1 VEPSTENVVEICESV
16 LKIQTRNTCE
26 GCSNRAAFV
35 ILEGSM
41 NDPAQAQVDRAH
53 GLMALLAKGL
63 IESSA
68 QRTASSLG
76 DRSLYIGMSDIG
88 SALECPRA
96 AVGRKLLGNG
106 EDLAHQHDLPSQLSR
121 QLRLQRGHWFEAGIV
136 QVFRQQRLP
145 VIEQLEI
152 TTSHHGVPIKAHL
165 DFVFA
170 SPVGQPTVR
179 ILELKSCENI
189 PSTLYSS
196 YETQVYGQ
204 VGLLHA
210 LWEQPAFGAHGDANR
225 QGCFG
230 LTFPQICREKF
241 GIEMPV
247 HPSAVDI
254 EAWVLCLSMSDAK
267 AFGPYLP
274 DDTMLTLCLKTA
286 EELWRNFDASKE
298 SDADLDDLPTAQ
310 GFYPLCSWCEFNADC
325 PKFDGVDQ
333 SQWSDSLDRLKDLK
347 SRLDE
352 LEVEIS
358 EIEEG
363 LRTAYA
369 LSDVDGS
376 WINAGSHRFR
386 VSAQNSRRTLNK
398 EQLRLELSA
407 VLGEE
412 EVDTLIAKCESEGK
426 PFDRLNISEINNRP

>member
-1 VEPSTENVVEICESV
+1 
-16 LKIQTRNTCE
+16 
-26 GCSNRAAFV
+26 
-35 ILEGSM
+35 
-41 NDPAQAQVDRAH
+41 
-53 GLMALLAKGL
+53 
-63 IESSA
+63 
-68 QRTASSLG
+68 
-76 DRSLYIGMSDIG
+76 MSDIG
-88 SALECPRA
+88 RALECPRA
-96 AVGRKLLGNG
+96 AVERKLFGND
-106 EDLAHQHDLPSQLSR
+106 DLVHQHDLPSQLSR
-121 QLRLQRGHWFEAGIV
+121 QLRLQRGHWFEAGIAE
-136 QVFRQQRLP
+136 VFRQQRLP

-152 TTSHHGVPIKAHL
+152 EADHNGVPIKAHL

-170 SPVGQPTVR
+170 SAVGQPTVR

-210 LWEQPAFGAHGDANR
+210 LWDQPAFGIHGETDR
-225 QGCFG
+225 QGCSR
-230 LTFPQICREKF
+230 LTFSQICRERF
-241 GIEMPV
+241 GIEMPAD
-247 HPSAVDI
+247 PSLVDI

-274 DDTMLTLCLKTA
+274 DDIMLGLCLKKA
-286 EELWRNFDASKE
+286 EELWHNFDASKVTGE
-298 SDADLDDLPTAQ
+298 GLDGLATAQ
-310 GFYPLCSWCEFNADC
+310 GFHPLCSWCEFNADC

-347 SRLDE
+347 TRQGELDT
-352 LEVEIS
+352 EIA

-369 LSDVDGS
+369 LSDVGGS
-376 WINAGSHRFR
+376 WINAGMHRFR
-386 VSAQNSRRTLNK
+386 VSAQNGRRTLNK

-412 EVDTLIAKCESEGK
+412 EADAIIARCESEGK
-426 PFDRLNISEINNRP
+426 SFDRLLVNKINKRKEG

>member
-1 VEPSTENVVEICESV
+1 M
-16 LKIQTRNTCE
+16 K
-26 GCSNRAAFV
+26 
-35 ILEGSM
+35 
-41 NDPAQAQVDRAH
+41 DPQAQADRAQ

-76 DRSLYIGMSDIG
+76 DRSRYIGMSDIG
-88 SALECPRA
+88 RVLECPRA
-96 AVGRKLLGNG
+96 AVGRKLFGNG
-106 EDLAHQHDLPSQLSR
+106 GLVHRHDLPSQLSR
-121 QLRLQRGHWFEAGIV
+121 QLRLQRGHWFEAGIA
-136 QVFRQQRLP
+136 QVFKQQRLP

-152 TTSHHGVPIKAHL
+152 VTSHHGVPIRAHL

-170 SPVGQPTVR
+170 STVGLPTVR
-179 ILELKSCENI
+179 ILELKSCEQI

-210 LWEQPAFGAHGDANR
+210 LWDQPAFRIHGESER
-225 QGCFG
+225 QGRAG

-241 GIEMPV
+241 GVEMTA
-247 HPSAVDI
+247 HPSEVDI
-254 EAWVLCLSMSDAK
+254 EAWVLCLSMSDAQ

-274 DDTMLTLCLKTA
+274 DDTMLSLCLNKA
-286 EELWRNFDASKE
+286 EELWCKFDASKV
-298 SDADLDDLPTAQ
+298 SGAGLDGLATAR
-310 GFYPLCSWCEFNADC
+310 GFHSLCSWCEFNADC
-325 PKFDGVDQ
+325 PKFDGPDQ
-333 SQWSDSLDRLKDLK
+333 PQWNDTLDLLRDLK
-347 SRLDE
+347 ARQGE

-369 LSDVDGS
+369 LSDVGGA

-386 VSAQNSRRTLNK
+386 VSAQNGRRTLNK
-398 EQLRLELSA
+398 EQLRLELSV
-407 VLGEE
+407 VLGEDDAD
-412 EVDTLIAKCESEGK
+412 VLIARCESEGK
-426 PFDRLNISEINNRP
+426 PFDRLMVNKINRKKEG